1 MGQTLDLTYECKGAS
16 VYNLREVNS
25 SFAAGT
31 MRVMYVGPNRKGTN
45 ISRAAVERSLHTL
58 YNVPIVAH
66 YDYDENVMGG
76 HDMEP
81 VVGKDGKLA
90 LRVLTEP
97 CGVVP
102 ESATFSF
109 EKGTDPDGNEH
120 EYLVIEGLLLWK
132 RQEVFSHIRDDL
144 GGRADHSMEITI
156 LDGQQNESTGLYDVL
171 QFEFTALCLLE
182 NNEPA
187 FQGSELCLYAMDG
200 FKQKL
205 EQMMAEL
212 RQTMVASSNEDVDIH
227 HSEEGGNNLT
237 EQMNLI
243 QQYGLDASALDFDYE
258 KLTVEELKERLEAL
272 VKGKDEEA
280 PADPEAQLDAEAE
293 GEPDAK
299 DEAGQEGAPEA
310 VAAEQE
316 AAEEQPDEGEAGA
329 EPEAAQEQAEFA
341 LSAQIWEELTRAL
354 CAETVIAPWGE
365 ETCRYWP
372 VDYDEEKMEVYAT
385 DCMDG
390 LLYGF
395 SYAMNGD
402 AVQIDF
408 ASKKRMK
415 WTVEPFEG
423 EPQPQNAMYTKAVE
437 QFTKKLDELNAF
449 KASIEQE
456 KLEASQEAVFTRF
469 KELAGIEA
477 YEKLRQAPGTMSA
490 EELEEKCYSIKG
502 RQMGTVKF
510 SMDQKAPKILISQD
524 ADTPKKRAYGG
535 LFEEFPPEG

>member
-1 MGQTLDLTYECKGAS
+1 MRTYEA
-16 VYNLREVNS
+16 
-25 SFAAGT
+25 F
-31 MRVMYVGPNRKGTN
+31 
-45 ISRAAVERSLHTL
+45 
-58 YNVPIVAH
+58 
-66 YDYDENVMGG
+66 
-76 HDMEP
+76 
-81 VVGKDGKLA
+81 
-90 LRVLTEP
+90 
-97 CGVVP
+97 
-102 ESATFSF
+102 
-109 EKGTDPDGNEH
+109 
-120 EYLVIEGLLLWK
+120 
-132 RQEVFSHIRDDL
+132 RD
-144 GGRADHSMEITI
+144 R
-156 LDGQQNESTGLYDVL
+156 
-171 QFEFTALCLLE
+171 
-182 NNEPA
+182 
-187 FQGSELCLYAMDG
+187 
-200 FKQKL
+200 
-205 EQMMAEL
+205 
-212 RQTMVASSNEDVDIH
+212 
-227 HSEEGGNNLT
+227 
-237 EQMNLI
+237 
-243 QQYGLDASALDFDYE
+243 
-258 KLTVEELKERLEAL
+258 LKERLEAL